1 MKHLILAF
9 LIIFSSCKKDTPI
22 PVIAPTG
29 IVYKDSCERYVKW
42 VECTWYNSLNG
53 LRSVIYIYN
62 TTDIKSISIQTLY
75 PTKNYPQTLSIG
87 KDTLNLL
94 SGYTAGNENWHR
106 LRVVKKD
113 GTEFLGTPVK
123 PIQK

>member
-1 MKHLILAF
+1 MGANLTAA
-9 LIIFSSCKKDTPI
+9 DTI
-22 PVIAPTG
+22 DGGANNTATG
-29 IVYKDSCERYVKW
+29 S
-42 VECTWYNSLNG
+42 T
-53 LRSVIYIYN
+53 
-62 TTDIKSISIQTLY
+62 
-75 PTKNYPQTLSIG
+75 SIG